1 MVAVCVSHFFFLIV
15 KLTEMEDYL
24 NWDMVWDVLGRR
36 GANVRDGLRY
46 KAALLPWFSNEM
58 LISH

>member
-1 MVAVCVSHFFFLIV
+1 MLFEFHLGFLIV
-15 KLTEMEDYL
+15 KLKEMEAYL

-36 GANVRDGLRY
+36 GSSIKDGLWYR
-46 KAALLPWFSNEM
+46 AALLPWFFNEM